1 MGDEPDKTTIE
12 AETDTQSNLA
22 APPYPSERYA
32 WYVVSILLIVYIFS
46 FIDRQIL
53 ALLVGPIKNDL
64 GISDSQM
71 SYLMG
76 FSFAVFY
83 TFFGIPLGRLADSK
97 SRRTI
102 IALGLAVWSIMSAG
116 CGIAKTYT
124 HLLLFRMGVGVGE
137 ASLSPS
143 AYSLITDYF
152 KPQRLALA
160 ISVYGAGIYLGSGM
174 AFLFGG
180 LVVSFATGREAV
192 EVAVLGTVRPWQFV
206 FFAIGLPGIIFAF
219 MLYTVREPIRRGI
232 GRHGAAGVPL
242 GIVLDYLKKNW
253 KTFLCHTVG
262 FAMLSFVAYGASSWI
277 PAMYVRVHG
286 WDPGDTGIRYGWAVM
301 IFGTAGIVFG
311 GQLAA
316 RLAARGH
323 SDSKMRAGFIA
334 AIFHIPLG
342 IAFPI
347 IPDGWLSFA
356 VLCPAIFTLA
366 MPFGVAPAAIQEMM
380 PNQMRGQASAL
391 YLFVVNLIGLGIGP
405 SAVAWC
411 TDYVFQDVNRVHHSL
426 LLVGTVANTIAA
438 VLLFLGLAQFR
449 KSLGFRDAWQ
459 ADHAA

>member
-1 MGDEPDKTTIE
+1 MSQDSDTTLE
-12 AETDTQSNLA
+12 TETDSQSDLA

-32 WYVVSILLIVYIFS
+32 WYVVSILLVVYIFS

-102 IALGLAVWSIMSAG
+102 IALGLTVWSLMSAG
-116 CGIAKTYT
+116 CGIAKTYL
-124 HLLLFRMGVGVGE
+124 HLLAFRVGVGVGE

-152 KPQRLALA
+152 RPQRLALA

-174 AFLFGG
+174 AFLLGG
-180 LVVSFATGREAV
+180 LVVTFATGREAY
-192 EVAVLGTVRPWQFV
+192 EIALLGTVRPWQLV
-206 FFAIGLPGIIFAF
+206 FFAIGIPGILFAG

-232 GRHGAAGVPL
+232 GKHGAAGVP
-242 GIVLDYLKKNW
+242 IRDVLDYLKKNW
-253 KTFLCHTVG
+253 TTFICHTVG
-262 FAMLSFVAYGASSWI
+262 FAMLSFVAYGAASWI

-286 WDPGDTGIRYGWAVM
+286 WDPGATGVRYGWAVM
-301 IFGTAGIVFG
+301 LFGTAGIIFG

-323 SDSKMRAGFIA
+323 VDSKMRAGLIA
-334 AIFHIPLG
+334 ALFHLPLG
-342 IAFPI
+342 ALFPI
-347 IPDGWLSFA
+347 MPTGWLSFA
-356 VLCPAIFTLA
+356 ILCPAIFTLA

-411 TDYVFQDVNRVHHSL
+411 TDYLFKDVNMVNYSL
-426 LLVGTVANTIAA
+426 LLVGTLANLVAA
-438 VLLFLGLAQFR
+438 VLLFFGLGQFR
-449 KSLGFRDAWQ
+449 KSLQFRDAWQ
-459 ADHAA
+459 ADQPE